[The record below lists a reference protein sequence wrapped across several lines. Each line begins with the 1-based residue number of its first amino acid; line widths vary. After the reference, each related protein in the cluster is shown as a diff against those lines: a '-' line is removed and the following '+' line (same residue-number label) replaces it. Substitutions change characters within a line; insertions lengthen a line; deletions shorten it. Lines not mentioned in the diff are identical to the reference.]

1 MNEFITGAAP
11 YNQMIE
17 KEPFSYDGY
26 QILRRR
32 DMTSGKANEPA
43 VVIRKESITF
53 NTACINGLEDAVYI
67 EILIN
72 AKEHS
77 IAVRQCDKNNR
88 DAQRW
93 CIDRP
98 DKRKTRRIGST
109 RFTQMLYETM
119 NWSDKCRYKVSGKQ
133 EELSSGAVVY
143 IFNLDK
149 CDVIFEKNKASDVS
163 DKLSDVDMPSNE
175 ASQGSGG
182 AQAASQSLVQ
192 PNSWDNS
199 FGVPVNQQQAFD
211 IDSYLGSNSFVSIK
225 LDQGD

>member
-1 MNEFITGAAP
+1 MSDYYTGAAP
-11 YNQMIE
+11 YNLISE

-32 DMTSGKANEPA
+32 DMTSPRANQPA
-43 VVIRKESITF
+43 AVIRKESITF

-93 CIDRP
+93 CISKP

-109 RFTQMLYETM
+109 RFTQMLYEIM
-119 NWSDKCRYKVSGKQ
+119 NWSDKCRYKVPGKQ
-133 EELSSGAVVY
+133 EELSSGAIVY
-143 IFNLDK
+143 TFNLDK
-149 CDVIFEKNKASDVS
+149 CDIIFEKSKAAKEGSEVPAGVS
-163 DKLSDVDMPSNE
+163 VPE
-175 ASQGSGG
+175 G
-182 AQAASQSLVQ
+182 AAAAST
-192 PNSWDNS
+192 NSTYLESSESS
-199 FGVPVNQQQAFD
+199 FGAPVNQAGSFD
-211 IDSYLGSNSFVSIK
+211 IDSYLGSDSFVSIK